1 MAEETKVIYHIDDE
15 DTPYLVKLPVAP
27 DKVTLGDFKNVLNRP
42 NYKFFFKSMD
52 DDFGVVK
59 EEIIEDECPLPCFNG
74 RVVSWLVSADGG
86 TVVGSDDQGSNCDTL
101 PPGVE
106 RGPGVG
112 ETRPPSFHGGPGSSR
127 LDAADTADSIIRE
140 FDDTE
145 SSITS
150 VSQLGR
156 QQRRHGGGRM
166 PLHGGRA
173 HHLRTG
179 GRRFEDAS
187 SVLSSEI
194 ETTSFFDT
202 EDNES
207 MASSRFTTSTEAT
220 SVSRQ
225 HANRMRKQ
233 KKLKHRKPAHLSR
246 ASSIS
251 SLTDSTLSLNII
263 TVTLN
268 MDTVNFLGISIVGQ
282 SNQGGDGGI
291 YVGSIMKGGAVALD
305 GRIEPGDM
313 ILQVNDLN
321 FENMSNDDA
330 VRVLRDV
337 VQKPGPIK
345 VNQYPFRIAKYINDF
360 LFQLVVAKCWDPN
373 PKDYFS
379 VPRTEPVR
387 PIDPGAWVA
396 HTAAVRGL
404 EIPQYPGAG
413 PGPGPSQAYSG
424 AGGVHTVLGGGG
436 LVGAGLRAPSVS
448 TLTSSS
454 PSLAST
460 VQERPGPGP
469 GQLTIQSGMK
479 AICSALQ
486 RTDSGLE
493 VRDRLWLKINIP
505 QAFIGESSLD
515 S

>member
-1 MAEETKVIYHIDDE
+1 
-15 DTPYLVKLPVAP
+15 
-27 DKVTLGDFKNVLNRP
+27 
-42 NYKFFFKSMD
+42 MD

-59 EEIIEDECPLPCFNG
+59 EEIVEEDCPLPCFNG

-86 TVVGSDDQGSNCDTL
+86 SVLSDADTSSQCGQSDALSSL
-101 PPGVE
+101 PPGAE

-112 ETRPPSFHGGPGSSR
+112 ETRPPSFHGGQTNVPGEAGVVGS
-127 LDAADTADSIIRE
+127 LGQTASEDFDQG

-145 SSITS
+145 SAITS
-150 VSQLGR
+150 VSQVGR
-156 QQRRHGGGRM
+156 RRPGGQSGRM
-166 PLHGGRA
+166 PLQGNRA
-173 HHLRTG
+173 HQLRSG
-179 GRRFEDAS
+179 GQHYAS

-233 KKLKHRKPAHLSR
+233 KRHTKKKQTHLSR

-251 SLTDSTLSLNII
+251 SVTDSTLSLNII

-291 YVGSIMKGGAVALD
+291 YVGSIMKGGAVAQD
-305 GRIEPGDM
+305 GRVEPGDM
-313 ILQVNDLN
+313 ILEVNGVS

-345 VNQYPFRIAKYINDF
+345 
-360 LFQLVVAKCWDPN
+360 LVVAKCWDPN

-404 EIPQYPGAG
+404 EIPHQPPSIAG
-413 PGPGPSQAYSG
+413 FTREMQFTG
-424 AGGVHTVLGGGG
+424 
-436 LVGAGLRAPSVS
+436 RAPSVT

-460 VQERPGPGP
+460 IQEK
-469 GQLTIQSGMK
+469 S
-479 AICSALQ
+479 
-486 RTDSGLE
+486 
-493 VRDRLWLKINIP
+493 
-505 QAFIGESSLD
+505 
-515 S
+515 

>member
-1 MAEETKVIYHIDDE
+1 
-15 DTPYLVKLPVAP
+15 
-27 DKVTLGDFKNVLNRP
+27 
-42 NYKFFFKSMD
+42 MD

-59 EEIIEDECPLPCFNG
+59 EEIIEEESPLPCFNG
-74 RVVSWLVSADGG
+74 RVVSWLVSADTG
-86 TVVGSDDQGSNCDTL
+86 TGVSDDGTSNCDTETLSSL

-112 ETRPPSFHGGPGSSR
+112 ETRPPSFHGPVTSR

-150 VSQLGR
+150 VSQIGR
-156 QQRRHGGGRM
+156 RRGGDVGRM
-166 PLHGGRA
+166 PLHGTRA
-173 HHLRTG
+173 QQLRAG
-179 GRRFEDAS
+179 GRYGDAS

-225 HANRMRKQ
+225 HASRVRKQ
-233 KKLKHRKPAHLSR
+233 KRLKHRKPAHLSR

-313 ILQVNDLN
+313 ILQVNDIN
-321 FENMSNDDA
+321 FENMTNDDA
-330 VRVLRDV
+330 VRVLRDI

-345 VNQYPFRIAKYINDF
+345 
-360 LFQLVVAKCWDPN
+360 LVVAKCWDPN
-373 PKDYFS
+373 SKDYFS

-404 EIPQYPGAG
+404 EIPQYPGSAG
-413 PGPGPSQAYSG
+413 PVFPGA
-424 AGGVHTVLGGGG
+424 AGGVGG
-436 LVGAGLRAPSVS
+436 AMRAPSVS

-454 PSLAST
+454 PSLVST
-460 VQERPGPGP
+460 VQERGPATGGGGGG

-479 AICSALQ
+479 AICSSMQ
-486 RTDSGLE
+486 RADS
-493 VRDRLWLKINIP
+493 
-505 QAFIGESSLD
+505 
-515 S
+515 